1 MISQV
6 VTIDHSLDGISLVP
20 DSFVKVSFNVIDLT
34 TLKFWVV
41 HPLEWPRVD
50 VVNGE
55 APGIK
60 RNEGMVRQIFLGEH
74 NALRVFG
81 PV

>member
-6 VTIDHSLDGISLVP
+6 VTIDHSPDGISLVP
-20 DSFVKVSFNVIDLT
+20 DSFVKVGFNAIDLT
-34 TLKFWVV
+34 TLKFRAV
-41 HPLEWPRVD
+41 HSLEWPRVD
-50 VVNGE
+50 VVNSE
-55 APGIK
+55 ALGIK
-60 RNEGMVRQIFLGEH
+60 RNEGTVNQIFLGEC